1 MLNFF
6 LFSWMFDW
14 MQSWMSNLPQVGQF
28 IAAIL
33 SLGFLVG
40 LILIVKKH
48 EKEYKKN

>member
-1 MLNFF
+1 MFNYF

-14 MQSWMSNLPQVGQF
+14 MHGLMSSTSQTGQY
-28 IAAIL
+28 IAAII

-48 EKEYKKN
+48 EKEYK